1 MYSQEKNRI
10 YNSII
15 NQLQIKDVVITMLIT
30 KIVDNSELNNYD
42 SIKLLSKSIKEKLK
56 DLGIEIQHNK
66 LLNIIAKSI
75 GYQNH
80 HSMKANFGIP
90 DIKNIEID
98 ENDSFIKKLFLI
110 KDEFINKYN
119 FDSTHITT
127 NPSNEHEFK
136 FVFNKE
142 GLKLR
147 SKEKTEINKYLS
159 SYGIKT
165 YKNQILL
172 SKIKYDDIKMVAYN
186 ILQQYQNFFEPIWYE
201 NDNTLNNYDFLLKN
215 WYMLSY
221 STIEYRNDSYL
232 IVDSYSSDLYWNII
246 RNFLEYVFNF
256 GTLKDVEFFENC
268 LKQEYYTQKKETVKN
283 LADSSR
289 VYEWEREKILS
300 SLVKNK
306 DKTIKNTLEAI
317 KYKISI
323 MKYMKPS
330 LEKLESSNN
339 KTIKNIIIGNCDYF
353 FNLENKYDYDSI
365 KEKLFLDLLKKKKT
379 DFFNA
384 MEDSKDSETYQ
395 TYYDMH
401 NCIKMITN
409 EIIHLIKMYKDVD
422 KNYSKYL
429 NKFTKK
435 GFIY

>member
-10 YNSII
+10 SDSII
-15 NQLQIKDVVITMLIT
+15 NQLQIKDVVITTVIT
-30 KIVDNSELNNYD
+30 KIIDNSEVTNYD

-56 DLGIEIQHNK
+56 DLGVEIQHNK

-80 HSMKANFGIP
+80 HSMKANFRIP

-98 ENDSFIKKLFLI
+98 ERDSFIKKLFLI

-172 SKIKYDDIKMVAYN
+172 SKIKHDNIKMVAYN

-201 NDNTLNNYDFLLKN
+201 NDNTLNNYDSLLNN
-215 WYMLSY
+215 WYMISY
-221 STIEYRNDSYL
+221 STIEHRKDSYL
-232 IVDSYSSDLYWNII
+232 IVDSYSSDLYWNIV

-283 LADSSR
+283 LADVSR
-289 VYEWEREKILS
+289 VYEWEREKVLS

-323 MKYMKPS
+323 MKYMKPF

-339 KTIKNIIIGNCDYF
+339 KTIKNIIIENCDYF

-379 DFFNA
+379 DFFNL
-384 MEDSKDSETYQ
+384 MEDSKDSEIYQ
-395 TYYDMH
+395 TYYDMY

-429 NKFTKK
+429 NEFRKK
-435 GFIY
+435 GFMY